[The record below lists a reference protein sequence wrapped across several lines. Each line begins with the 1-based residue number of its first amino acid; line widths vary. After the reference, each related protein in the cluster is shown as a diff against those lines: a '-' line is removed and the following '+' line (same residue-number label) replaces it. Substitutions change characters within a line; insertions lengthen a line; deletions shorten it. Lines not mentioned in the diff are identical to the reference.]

1 MRLSSRVVLLLCL
14 VALAPLPLLAQAPND
29 TTHRA
34 GWAWDLSSLFTGI
47 HGFVPVPFAFGN
59 PVVGLGGGLGIVFY
73 HPPALKNTDTVDM
86 RRPPPSVG
94 IGGFFT
100 SQSDWGA
107 AGGVY
112 HPWRNDRYR
121 YLGIIGGGQ
130 VGLNYFGVR
139 DSPFQ
144 HNPLDYQFEPVGTL
158 QRVQARIADF
168 PLYVGAEYA
177 YVHTRSTFDSAL
189 RLPIELPKHEQKIE
203 IGGLAGSLVYD
214 TRNNFLD
221 ATTGVDLSAKVS
233 GFAPWL
239 GGSDGFGR
247 FNASA
252 LGYAQPRDM
261 WGFAGR
267 LDLTSAWGSVPFFYV
282 PYIDMRGLQ
291 VQKFSGNVTMLG
303 EGEVRMT
310 VLTRWTGI
318 AFAGIGSAAKDWGD
332 LSNARIAGGGGVGFR
347 YLLAKKFGIRSG
359 VDVAVGTGGK
369 PLFYLQNGATWK

>member
-1 MRLSSRVVLLLCL
+1 MRSPSRVVLLLCL
-14 VALAPLPLLAQAPND
+14 VAPISLLAQAPND

-34 GWAWDLSSLFTGI
+34 GWGWDLSSLFTGS

-73 HPPALKNTDTVDM
+73 RPPTLKNTDTVDM

-94 IGGFFT
+94 IGGFYT
-100 SQSDWGA
+100 SQAAWGV
-107 AGGVY
+107 GVGVY
-112 HPWRNDRYR
+112 RPWHNDRYR
-121 YLGIIGGGQ
+121 YFGALGGGE

-144 HNPLDYQFEPVGTL
+144 HNPLDYQFAPVGTL
-158 QRVQARIADF
+158 QRVQARILDF

-177 YVHTRSTFDSAL
+177 YVHTRSTFDSLL

-203 IGGLAGSLVYD
+203 MGGLAGSLVYD

-221 ATTGVDLSAKVS
+221 PTSGVALSAKVT

-239 GGSDGFGR
+239 GSSDGFGR
-247 FNASA
+247 FNAFA
-252 LGYAQPRDM
+252 HGYAQPRNM

-267 LDLTSAWGSVPFFYV
+267 LDLTSAWGTVPFFYV
-282 PYIDMRGLQ
+282 PYVDMRGLQ
-291 VQKFSGNVTMLG
+291 AQKFSGNLTMLG

-310 VLTRWTGI
+310 VLTRWTAL
-318 AFAGIGSAAKDWGD
+318 AFAGVGSAAKSWND

-347 YLLAKKFGIRSG
+347 YLLAKKFGIHSG

-369 PLFYLQNGATWK
+369 PLFYLQNGAAWK

>member
-1 MRLSSRVVLLLCL
+1 MRSSSRVVLLLCL
-14 VALAPLPLLAQAPND
+14 VAHVPLRAQAPND

-34 GWAWDLSSLFTGI
+34 GWGWDLSSLLTGS

-73 HPPALKNTDTVDM
+73 RPPTLKNTDTVDM
-86 RRPPPSVG
+86 RRPPPSAG
-94 IGGFFT
+94 IGGFYT
-100 SQSDWGA
+100 SQNAWGI
-107 AGGVY
+107 AGGLY
-112 HPWRNDRYR
+112 RPWAHDRYR
-121 YLGIIGGGQ
+121 YLGIVGGGQ
-130 VGLNYFGVR
+130 VGLDFFGVR

-144 HNPLDYQFEPVGTL
+144 QNPLDYIFEPVGTL

-168 PLYVGAEYA
+168 PLYIGAEYVF
-177 YVHTRSTFDSAL
+177 VHTRSLFNAADS
-189 RLPIELPKHEQKIE
+189 LPIEIPGREQKIDM
-203 IGGLAGSLVYD
+203 GGIAGSLVYD

-221 ATTGVDLSAKVS
+221 ATTGVDLSAKVT
-233 GFAPWL
+233 GYAPWL

-247 FNASA
+247 FNAFA
-252 LGYAQPRDM
+252 LGYAQPRNM

-267 LDLTSAWGSVPFFYV
+267 LDLTSAWGEVPFFYV

-291 VQKFSGNVTMLG
+291 TQKFSGRVTMLG

-310 VLTRWTGI
+310 VLTRWTGL
-318 AFAGIGSAAKDWGD
+318 AFAGIGSAATDWGE
-332 LSNARIAGGGGVGFR
+332 LSSARIAGGGGVGFR

-369 PLFYLQNGATWK
+369 PLFYLQNGAAWK

>member
-1 MRLSSRVVLLLCL
+1 MRWPSRVALLLCL
-14 VALAPLPLLAQAPND
+14 VAPVRLLAQAPND
-29 TTHRA
+29 TTRRA
-34 GWAWDLSSLFTGI
+34 GWNWDLSSLLTGS

-73 HPPALKNTDTVDM
+73 RPPILKNTDTVDM
-86 RRPPPSVG
+86 HRPPPSAG
-94 IGGFFT
+94 IGGFYT
-100 SQSDWGA
+100 SKAAWGA
-107 AGGVY
+107 AGGLY
-112 HPWRNDRYR
+112 RPWANDRFR
-121 YLGIIGGGQ
+121 YLGIVGGGEA
-130 VGLNYFGVR
+130 GLHYFGVR

-144 HNPLDYQFEPVGTL
+144 QNPLEYNFTPVGTL
-158 QRVQARIADF
+158 QRVQTRVFDF
-168 PLYVGAEYA
+168 PLYAGVEYTF
-177 YVHTRSTFDSAL
+177 VHTRSLFDSL
-189 RLPIELPKHEQKIE
+189 NRLPVELPRHDQKID

-221 ATTGVDLSAKVS
+221 ATTGVDLSAKLS

-247 FNASA
+247 FNAFA
-252 LGYAQPRDM
+252 LGYAQPRNM

-267 LDLTSAWGSVPFFYV
+267 VDLTSAWGNVPFFYV

-291 VQKFSGNVTMLG
+291 VQKFSGKVTMLG

-310 VLTRWTGI
+310 VFSRWTAI
-318 AFAGIGSAAKDWGD
+318 AFGGVGSAATEWSE
-332 LSNARIAGGGGVGFR
+332 LSSARVAGGAGVGFR

-369 PLFYLQNGATWK
+369 PLFYLQNGAAWK